1 MYCKKCGTEQ
11 KDGQKFCPKC
21 GETFV
26 VQNGN
31 SRIDEYKRMVTN
43 LVDGFKK
50 KYCRK
55 DSKLSASFF
64 KEFLNNKKR
73 MGLATK
79 IVASLL
85 VSLLVM
91 VLISWLGGAKGDG
104 SPQSSKSPQ
113 DEFLETIDKS
123 QTAYMVRIDKNV
135 IRTNVGA
142 RQVEV
147 PVGEGSS
154 QDSFEWTIIFF
165 PTNETKTM
173 GKAKVEP
180 WLVDRNAWADGF
192 KISYDYEVRD
202 NLIEFYNGVSFSMYK
217 AKYVS
222 CKDMRLVIE
231 YGNDNIQLRGE
242 FSDKERV
249 FKLSMYRDFMN
260 KDKHNRK

>member
-11 KDGQKFCPKC
+11 KAGQNFCPKC
-21 GETFV
+21 GEPFV
-26 VQNGN
+26 APNP
-31 SRIDEYKRMVTN
+31 RIDDFT
-43 LVDGFKK
+43 KK
-50 KYCRK
+50 DFIK
-55 DSKLSASFF
+55 DRTQSASLFS
-64 KEFLNNKKR
+64 EFLKDKNKI
-73 MGLATK
+73 GLATK
-79 IVASLL
+79 IVACLFVFFLVLLFISSL
-85 VSLLVM
+85 
-91 VLISWLGGAKGDG
+91 G
-104 SPQSSKSPQ
+104 SSKSESASQVSRSSQ
-113 DEFLETIDKS
+113 DEFLETIDEP

-142 RQVEV
+142 RQAEV

-165 PTNETKTM
+165 PTNEAKTM

-180 WLVDRNAWADGF
+180 WFVDRDAWADGM

-202 NLIEFYNGVSFSMYK
+202 NIIEFYNGVSFSMYK

-222 CKDMRLVIE
+222 CKDMRLAIE

-249 FKLSMYRDFMN
+249 FKLSRYRDFMN